1 VTVAP
6 LGDVLERVGNF
17 LAFTGRCVITLP
29 SAFVRPA
36 AVWQQLYGALA
47 GTLPLVLVAG
57 CTIGIVSWLQLR
69 SLLSMFDSELLLPS
83 ALTLGTVRGL
93 GPVIAGLIAA
103 GRIASGIGAELGS
116 QRISEQIDAL
126 SILGVSPL
134 RRLVAPRVLA
144 CMIALPLLT
153 LFTDYLAVVSSY
165 VAEAFGGTMT
175 WAQYR
180 LEAIRYLYMRDA
192 LFSTLKTSVFG
203 FWIAVSG
210 CWWGLETTEGT
221 EGVGKSATRA
231 VVLATVLVL
240 VSDVFLVR
248 LEQLIP
254 D

>member
-1 VTVAP
+1 MTL
-6 LGDVLERVGNF
+6 LGDLLVRVGAF
-17 LAFTGRCVITLP
+17 LEFSGRCILVLP
-29 SAFVRPA
+29 FGFLRPA
-36 AVWQQLYGALA
+36 AVWQQLYGALV

-57 CTIGIVSWLQLR
+57 CTIGVVSWLQLR
-69 SLLSMFDSELLLPS
+69 NLLSLFNSETLLPS
-83 ALTLGTVRGL
+83 ALALGTIRGL

-103 GRIASGIGAELGS
+103 GRIGSGIGAELGS

-126 SILGVSPL
+126 VILGLSPL

-153 LFTDYLAVVSSY
+153 LFTDYFAILSSY
-165 VAEAFGGTMT
+165 VAEMIGGHMT

-180 LEAIRYLYMRDA
+180 LEAIRYLYLRDV

-203 FWIAVSG
+203 FWIAVCG
-210 CWWGLETTEGT
+210 CWWGLETSEGT
-221 EGVGKSATRA
+221 EGVGRAATRA

-248 LEQLIP
+248 LEQLLP